1 MYSAL
6 RDRKGIGS
14 TRLHMDV
21 APAFNVLVHAES
33 QGCAAWQIFARKDT
47 DSLAAWMRKRYKIK
61 GHPVHQQQVYLTED
75 DLVDLWKET
84 QIHPYTIHQRQ
95 NHIVLIPPGCAHQ
108 VGQIIQYMKCTRPLS
123 ICLVPG

>member
-21 APAFNVLVHAES
+21 APAFNVLAYADS
-33 QGCAAWQIFARKDT
+33 QGCATWRIFARKDA
-47 DSLAAWMRKRYKIK
+47 DSLAAWMRKRYNIE
-61 GHPVHQQQVYLTED
+61 GHPVHQQQIQLTDD

-84 QIHPYTIHQRQ
+84 QIHPYTVHQRQ
-95 NHIVLIPPGCAHQ
+95 NQIVLIPPGCPHQ
-108 VGQIIQYMKCTRPLS
+108 VGKIIWHMMCR
-123 ICLVPG
+123 